1 MRARI
6 GLSLGHDALR
16 AVVVHGGRITWAGEV
31 AREPGTPSVDEIV
44 ALLAEAPL
52 PRWPRP
58 VLGVAVGPHASQ
70 VKLLQGLPP
79 LTDTEV
85 LSAIVHER
93 PTAFFLQN
101 GTPVRTTGVRLA
113 GEGVAWSAAIDA
125 PYVQSVRDAAAA
137 MRLRISFVAPS
148 AVVLPRVLHGEQ
160 FVVRD
165 GPVAL
170 EVTRD
175 RDGFSSVRRVPA
187 ATADAGPPQPVSA
200 LLEIDEDAGR
210 FADAYGAAVAAPGDP
225 LTLGPRGDVPWE
237 ARRRRWRIIP
247 PAVLAA
253 AGAIALLLS
262 PLKPHL
268 DARRTE
274 AELRTLQASEQ
285 WRLTVDVL
293 AQRERVTGALR
304 ELEGFAASRP
314 RQTRLLADLTRAL
327 PDSAAVER
335 IDIQGDEARLVIVS
349 PRVNRAIAALRAA
362 PGVSEAALVG
372 EVAQTASSAGP
383 LQRATVRV
391 RTAAPAPTSP
401 ANPTNPPKPARTP

>member
-1 MRARI
+1 VRARI
-6 GLSLGHDALR
+6 GLAVGHDTLR
-16 AVVVHGGRITWAGEV
+16 AVLVHGGRITWAGE
-31 AREPGTPSVDEIV
+31 APREPGTPSTDEIV

-52 PRWPRP
+52 PRWPRAT
-58 VLGVAVGPHASQ
+58 LSAAVGPHASQ

-79 LTDTEV
+79 LTDTAV
-85 LSAIVHER
+85 LAAIIHER
-93 PTAFFLQN
+93 PTAYFLQN

-137 MRLRISFVAPS
+137 LRLPLSFVAPS

-170 EVTRD
+170 EVTRE
-175 RDGFSSVRRVPA
+175 RDGFSAVRRLPA
-187 ATADAGPPQPVSA
+187 AAADAEPPPPVSA
-200 LLEIDEDAGR
+200 LLAIGEDGGR

-237 ARRRRWRIIP
+237 ARRRRWRVIP

-253 AGAIALLLS
+253 AAALALLLS
-262 PLKPHL
+262 PLKPHRE
-268 DARRTE
+268 ARRAE
-274 AELRTLQASEQ
+274 AELRALQASDQ
-285 WRLTVDVL
+285 WRLTTDVL
-293 AQRERVTGALR
+293 AQRERVTAALH

-314 RQTRLLADLTRAL
+314 RQTRLLADLARAL
-327 PDSAAVER
+327 PDSAALERVDVE
-335 IDIQGDEARLVIVS
+335 GDEARLVIVS
-349 PRVNRAIAALRAA
+349 PRVSRAIAALRAA
-362 PGVSEAALVG
+362 PGVAEAALVG
-372 EVAQTASSAGP
+372 QVAQTQSPGGP

-391 RTAAPAPTSP
+391 RTAAPHQ
-401 ANPTNPPKPARTP
+401 PKPVEAP